1 MNAFLIKKFSRFAD
15 LDKDAEIN
23 IDFKLHSE
31 YLYTLVCRKGNI
43 LDYIKKDNYY
53 ITDTQQLA
61 QEHDRQIIE
70 ESFADSETGRTVSEE
85 EMRQEFGK
93 YGWGK

>member
-1 MNAFLIKKFSRFAD
+1 MALSFAINVIVKIKKDRRIYIF
-15 LDKDAEIN
+15 
-23 IDFKLHSE
+23 
-31 YLYTLVCRKGNI
+31 
-43 LDYIKKDNYY
+43 DYIKKGNYY

-70 ESFADSETGRTVSEE
+70 ESFADSEKVRPVSEE
-85 EMRQEFGK
+85 KMQQEFGK

>member
-1 MNAFLIKKFSRFAD
+1 MSFAINVIVKIKKDRRIYIF
-15 LDKDAEIN
+15 
-23 IDFKLHSE
+23 
-31 YLYTLVCRKGNI
+31 
-43 LDYIKKDNYY
+43 DYIKKGNYY

-70 ESFADSETGRTVSEE
+70 ESFADSEKVRPVSEE
-85 EMRQEFGK
+85 KMQQEFGK